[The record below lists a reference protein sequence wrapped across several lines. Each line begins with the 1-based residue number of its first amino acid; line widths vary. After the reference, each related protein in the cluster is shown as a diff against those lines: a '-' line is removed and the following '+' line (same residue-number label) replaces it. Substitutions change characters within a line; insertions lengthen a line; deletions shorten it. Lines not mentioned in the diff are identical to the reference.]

1 MCFVFDNYDHL
12 LKLQNLFSTLIKLER
27 KITQVL
33 KSNKQKQK
41 RTWSVRQANLQGKTQ
56 KRRRN
61 VIFYY
66 YSTRYSINR
75 PGRLL
80 NFESGRLL
88 KFHHFQQV

>member
-1 MCFVFDNYDHL
+1 MCFVLDNYDHL

-61 VIFYY
+61 VRKKITAY
-66 YSTRYSINR
+66 I
-75 PGRLL
+75 LL
-80 NFESGRLL
+80 TAL
-88 KFHHFQQV
+88 VAY